1 MLKKALS
8 LVLLSTLSFSETE
21 SLEQFQKQVANSVK
35 GAGETAEDLEAADS
49 LRSTFLIDK
58 DGKPFWYFSP
68 YPSQNEMIPGS
79 GAKPR
84 IILLKTDSSKATPLA
99 PLFEVYR
106 KKGKSCNPAESIQLD
121 PPHLSYLSA
130 SALSSSEFCMEGA
143 KGFSLAPSRLVSLE
157 TRPEPMAD
165 QQAFISL
172 LNEEALTEAQKS
184 QLMNNPNMSLTELLA
199 GIPSDAEKQKLLE
212 PKKIV
217 FKEFVP
223 HPEHPQALG
232 SITTQV
238 GSLLVSMPVPLPP
251 QPKCQ
256 INRVT
261 AGTVRPGDRVQFQIE
276 VDSITREGSSV
287 FDSFSGEQP
296 LPASAYAE
304 SNTVELGTF
313 KKIHTF
319 SLVAV
324 GNAQSRKISPT
335 AVAWDVF
342 GKVNGVRSDTG
353 FYKANAGDHFSC
365 QLQVAVEFAPPVCT
379 LDAAQKNILAGEGTQ
394 VTLDCRNGGPVTSA
408 KIEGVS
414 VGIST
419 SGSSVLLRAPANSFG
434 MVTGIRV
441 QKGQTLKFQTAGE
454 IQYAVGGNS
463 TVLFTGANGLSP
475 GQDLPQ
481 CKYPGLNSAYK
492 TNYQNVVN
500 AIPADCLS
508 KINTGLYESSPS
520 DSCVTRIRELCLAQ
534 NFVGGTWPNGTG
546 LEAHCVAPI
555 LAGLLDPNQLTYGR
569 NFPTGALLGQ
579 WELGAPLFLVG
590 SESQITA
597 DRTGNLRF
605 YVNDS
610 LCSDDN
616 RGSFSSSI
624 TLPST
629 TVNSTFSTSKLV
641 TVTLQRSEAVNS
653 QSVSAEV
660 VGPDGTVR
668 PATLLGKVCDFNNP
682 NHQAVVIPRNQWATE
697 AAARGKV
704 IYYNEDPLSFSRNW
718 LKVSEPYTT
727 PVRAYLYPGQT
738 LKNGDQLQVNGDLT
752 QAWKAG
758 DWSDG
763 ACVPG
768 MPCDP
773 DNKCRFRLNME
784 SDGNLA
790 LKDEYFWVGAWKGN
804 DRFASNTSG
813 NTGAYLKMLDSGN
826 LVLYDRTGTQTL
838 WQSNTSGAGNKLEL
852 RGNGWMGITNV
863 SGAVVKSLYS
873 GDSVCYE
880 MPQNRYNFSGAA
892 GDWDTSGWKNE
903 TRSVAGYDMGYEA
916 CSGSGESN
924 LCMVSNFSEPIPA
937 VDKDLRIS
945 TWYYPPENKYYRYL
959 PGYGQFWVAVDARE
973 PSCALRKVAAR
984 TGGCFAPSTRLLMAD
999 GQEKPVSEISENDWV
1014 FNPHYQTGV
1023 RVRKVVKGPE
1033 KKALYEVVIG
1043 KSRLEVTEDHPFFT
1057 ERGWLQ
1063 TVELKAGDKLLGEG
1077 HGKMVVRVK
1086 PLAYRGPQEVWNFEL
1101 DTDDPLAHV
1110 VVANGIPTGD
1120 LVTQL
1125 GLKKSKKSLP

>member
-35 GAGETAEDLEAADS
+35 GAGETTEDLEAADL

-121 PPHLSYLSA
+121 PPHLSYLSV
-130 SALSSSEFCMEGA
+130 SALSSSEYCMEGA

-157 TRPEPMAD
+157 TRPEPMAE

-172 LNEEALTEAQKS
+172 LNKEALTETQKS

-261 AGTVRPGDRVQFQIE
+261 AGTVRPGDRVQFQLE

-335 AVAWDVF
+335 SVAWDVF

-379 LDAAQKNILAGEGTQ
+379 LAAVQSNILAGEGTQ

-408 KIEGVS
+408 KIDGVP
-414 VGIST
+414 VGIGNAGST
-419 SGSSVLLRAPANSFG
+419 ILMTVGAQSNGLVS
-434 MVTGIRV
+434 GIRV
-441 QKGQTLKFQTAGE
+441 QQGQTLKFQTGGE
-454 IQYAVGGNS
+454 IRMSAASSSSPLISNS
-463 TVLFTGANGLSP
+463 NGLPS

-481 CKYPGLNSAYK
+481 CKYPNLKEAFK
-492 TNYQNVVN
+492 ANYQRVVA
-500 AIPADCLS
+500 AIPADCKS
-508 KINTGLYESSPS
+508 KIGTGLYESTPS
-520 DSCVTRIRELCLAQ
+520 DSCITRVREVCLAEG
-534 NFVGGTWPNGTG
+534 FVGGAWSQGIG
-546 LEAHCVAPI
+546 LEAHCVAPVVEGI
-555 LAGLLDPNQLTYGR
+555 SDPNQVVFGQ
-569 NFPTGALLGQ
+569 NFPSGALLGQ
-579 WELGAPLFLVG
+579 IGLGAPLFLIG
-590 SESQITA
+590 SNNQITA
-597 DRTGNLRF
+597 NRSGNLRF
-605 YVNDS
+605 YVNDAI
-610 LCSDDN
+610 CMGDN
-616 RGSFSSSI
+616 SGTYTSSV
-624 TLPST
+624 TLPSGVAGT
-629 TVNSTFSTSKLV
+629 DFTNSKLV
-641 TVTLQRSEAVNS
+641 TVTLQRAETVNA
-653 QSVSAEV
+653 QTISAEV

-668 PATLLGKVCDFNNP
+668 PTTLLGKVCDFNNP
-682 NHQAVVIPRNQWATE
+682 NHQAVVIPRNQWAIE
-697 AAARGKV
+697 AEKRGK
-704 IYYNEDPLSFSRNW
+704 IIFYNEDPLTFSRNW
-718 LKVSEPYTT
+718 MKVSEPYTT

-738 LKNGDQLQVNGDLT
+738 LQNGDQLQVNGDLT

-773 DNKCRFRLNME
+773 DNKCRFRLKME
-784 SDGNLA
+784 SSGNVA
-790 LKDEYFWVGAWKGN
+790 LKNEYFWTETWKGE
-804 DRFASNTSG
+804 DRFVSNTSG

-826 LVLYDRTGTQTL
+826 LVLYDRTGTRTL

-880 MPQNRYNFSGAA
+880 MPQNRYNFSHGV
-892 GDWDTSGWKNE
+892 GDWDTSGWKGE
-903 TRSVAGYDMGYEA
+903 TRSVAGYDMEYQA
-916 CSGSGESN
+916 CSGAGESN
-924 LCMVSNFSEPIPA
+924 LCMVSYFSEPIPA
-937 VDKDLRIS
+937 VDKDVRIS
-945 TWYYPPENKYYRYL
+945 TWYHPTENQYYRSL
-959 PGYGQFWVAVDARE
+959 PGYGTFWVAVDARD
-973 PSCALRKVAAR
+973 PSCALRKVASR
-984 TGGCFAPSTRLLMAD
+984 TGGCFAPNTRLQMAD
-999 GQEKPVSEISENDWV
+999 GQEKLVSEIMENDYV

-1033 KKALYEVVIG
+1033 KKSLYEVQLG
-1043 KSRLEVTEDHPFFT
+1043 KNSIQVTEDHPFLT
-1057 ERGWLQ
+1057 QRGWVQALA
-1063 TVELKAGDKLLGEG
+1063 LKTGDQLMGEG
-1077 HGKMVVRVK
+1077 QGKRVTRVERLK
-1086 PLAYRGPQEVWNFEL
+1086 YQGPQDVWNFEL
-1101 DTDDPLAHV
+1101 DTEDPLAHV

-1120 LVTQL
+1120 LVTQQE
-1125 GLKKSKKSLP
+1125 LKKGKRVLP